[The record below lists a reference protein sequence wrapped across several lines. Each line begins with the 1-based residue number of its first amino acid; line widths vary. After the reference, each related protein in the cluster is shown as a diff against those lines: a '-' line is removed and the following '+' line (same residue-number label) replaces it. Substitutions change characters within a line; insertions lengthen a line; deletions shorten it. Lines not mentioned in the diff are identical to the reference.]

1 MRVEVGFPTALPHL
15 RGRRSRGG
23 EDHVKG
29 ERRESQ
35 SLIDNASGWMK
46 VQWQITGYLGNG
58 FLRALL
64 LRSTDPVRP
73 RKRAGLG

>member
-1 MRVEVGFPTALPHL
+1 M
-15 RGRRSRGG
+15 
-23 EDHVKG
+23 
-29 ERRESQ
+29 
-35 SLIDNASGWMK
+35 IDNASGWMK